1 MHCLIQIPFELQ
13 KQVNDKIWRCQRFV
27 FFAGNVSFRNTE
39 TGTFFIQEPCQ
50 NFTAYGR
57 RDDLISLLTR
67 TNKCVATYKVEEM
80 NQVYKQMPMF
90 VSTLTKKFYLTHSKD
105 RNNILAIK
113 EYKNKLETEVRK
125 LLNGFEREGKRHRV

>member
-1 MHCLIQIPFELQ
+1 MSINVL
-13 KQVNDKIWRCQRFV
+13 
-27 FFAGNVSFRNTE
+27 FFTGNVSYRNTE
-39 TGTFFIQEPCQ
+39 TGTFFIQELCK

-67 TNKCVATYKVEEM
+67 TNKCVATYNVEEM

-105 RNNILAIK
+105 RNHILAIK
-113 EYKNKLETEVRK
+113 EYKNELESEVRK
-125 LLNGFEREGKRHRV
+125 LLNGIDREGKRPRI